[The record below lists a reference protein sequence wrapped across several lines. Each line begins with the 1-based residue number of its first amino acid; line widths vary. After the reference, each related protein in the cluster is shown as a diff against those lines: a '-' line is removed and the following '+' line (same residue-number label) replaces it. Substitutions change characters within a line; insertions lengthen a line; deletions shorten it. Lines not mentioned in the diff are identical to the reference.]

1 MSIPNSIN
9 TSYEF
14 KKINY
19 PFVYY
24 FENKIINW
32 HPKRDVEDIIKEIY
46 DTKDMKIFKYNTK
59 EGLFVRNIIEIQ
71 SKQEIILTDTTLK
84 EQFRSNTKQDFITIE
99 KPIIETHTLS
109 FE

>member
-1 MSIPNSIN
+1 MSISN
-9 TSYEF
+9 TVNESYEF
-14 KKINY
+14 KKNIY

-32 HPKRDVEDIIKEIY
+32 HPKRDVADIIKEIY
-46 DTKDMKIFKYNTK
+46 DTKDMKIFKYTTK